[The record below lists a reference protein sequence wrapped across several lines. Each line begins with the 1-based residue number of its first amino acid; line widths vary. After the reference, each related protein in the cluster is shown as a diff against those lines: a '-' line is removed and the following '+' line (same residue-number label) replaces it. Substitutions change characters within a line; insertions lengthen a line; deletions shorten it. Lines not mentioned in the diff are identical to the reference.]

1 MKKKKYI
8 WSVEKKT
15 KRMCDQIGCNK
26 VGEYIAPKKPN
37 SKEKYFFV
45 FIMLNYTIKDGIILQ
60 ACLNLKFINFKA
72 KMPYH

>member
-8 WSVEKKT
+8 WSVDKKT

-37 SKEKYFFV
+37 SKEKYFF
-45 FIMLNYTIKDGIILQ
+45 LSSS
-60 ACLNLKFINFKA
+60 C
-72 KMPYH
+72 